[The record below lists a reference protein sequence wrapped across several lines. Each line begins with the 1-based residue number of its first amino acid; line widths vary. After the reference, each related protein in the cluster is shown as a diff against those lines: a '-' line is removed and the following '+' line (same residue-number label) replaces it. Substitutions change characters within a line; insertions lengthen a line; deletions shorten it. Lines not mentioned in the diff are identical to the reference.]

1 MRWFRLATAMAL
13 ASGAGCIPADSNIV
27 GPAATTTAATCTPA
41 CGAAQRCVTGTC
53 VGDGLFRFTLT
64 WDQPGDVDLHV
75 VLPTGPTINYLTRSG
90 GGGMLDR
97 DDRSGRGP
105 ENVFWNSTPPLGEYL
120 VCVIPFSIS
129 RPTNYVLDV
138 RLPSGTLDRRAG
150 TLNPDATAAAAS
162 CSRTSP
168 FFIVAYTVSLAI
180 PDAGT
185 PDAPAGDAPALP
197 DAPVV
202 TDVPVVSDVPALP
215 DLPELA
221 DLPLPVDA
229 GDLLDAAAAD

>member
-27 GPAATTTAATCTPA
+27 GPATSATSATCTPA
-41 CGAAQRCVTGTC
+41 CGAAQRCVNGTC

-75 VLPTGPTINYLTRSG
+75 VVPSGSSINYRTRSG

-97 DDRSGRGP
+97 DDQVGRGP

-120 VCVIPFSIS
+120 VCVIPFAIT

-150 TLNPDATAAAAS
+150 TVNTDARASTAS

-168 FFIVAYTVSLAI
+168 FFVVAYTIAL
-180 PDAGT
+180 GT
-185 PDAPAGDAPALP
+185 PDAGIPDAPEGDAPALP
-197 DAPVV
+197 DVPAV
-202 TDVPVVSDVPALP
+202 TDASALP

-229 GDLLDAAAAD
+229 GDLPDAAAAD